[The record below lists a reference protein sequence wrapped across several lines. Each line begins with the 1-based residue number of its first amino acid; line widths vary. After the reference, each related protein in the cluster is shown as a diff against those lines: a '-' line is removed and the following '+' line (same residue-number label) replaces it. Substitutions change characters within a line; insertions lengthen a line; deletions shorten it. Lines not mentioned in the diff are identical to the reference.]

1 MYQKTNIMDIIFA
14 TNNNFCQHA
23 AVAIASLL
31 DNNKYHDIVIHLFC
45 IDVTKENIIKIT
57 SIATN
62 FNKEIKVY
70 HINKDTFKEF
80 PNPGNYSFATYL
92 RLITATLIPNV
103 DKALYLDC
111 DLVVNGDIKELWN
124 LDITG
129 YGAAGVPDAILSHNI
144 IKNYIGYDF
153 IKEGYFNA
161 GVLLL
166 NLKYWRE
173 NNIQDKFFSFLKN
186 HDAKLNDQDAINAV
200 LHGKI
205 KEIPPKWN
213 CHVGY
218 FAFPPLVIEKQKMY
232 IKDLWNKAIIIHFT
246 GPVKPWHKECV
257 NPYKKVYLNY
267 LKQTPY
273 RNFCLKSLKSNK
285 ISSIKIIILRL
296 IKNIVAKFISF
307 TYK

>member
-1 MYQKTNIMDIIFA
+1 MDIIFA

-205 KEIPPKWN
+205 KEIHPKWN

-246 GPVKPWHKECV
+246 GPVKPWHKECA
-257 NPYKKVYLNY
+257 NPYKKVYLKY

-273 RNFCLKSLKSNK
+273 KNYCQKSLEETSIKSLK
-285 ISSIKIIILRL
+285 IITLRL
-296 IKNIVAKFISF
+296 IKNFIAKIISIF
-307 TYK
+307 YVR

>member
-1 MYQKTNIMDIIFA
+1 MDIIFA

-31 DNNKYHDIVIHLFC
+31 DNNKQYNIVIHLFC
-45 IDVTKENIIKIT
+45 IDVTEENIFKIT
-57 SIATN
+57 SIVTN
-62 FNKEIKVY
+62 FNRKIKVY
-70 HINKDTFKEF
+70 NIKKDTFKEF
-80 PNPGNYSFATYL
+80 PNPGNYSLATYL
-92 RLITATLIPNV
+92 RLITDSILPNI

-129 YGAAGVPDAILSHNI
+129 YGAAGVYDTILSHNI
-144 IKNYIGYDF
+144 IKDYIGYNF

-173 NNIQDKFFSFLKN
+173 NDIQDNFFSFLRS

-205 KEIPPKWN
+205 KEIHPKWN

-218 FAFPPLVIEKQKMY
+218 FAFPPLVIKEQKKY
-232 IKDLWNKAIIIHFT
+232 IKELWNKAIIIHFT
-246 GPVKPWHKECV
+246 GPAKPWYKECV
-257 NPYKKVYLNY
+257 NPYKYIY
-267 LKQTPY
+267 LKYLDRTPWKNEPIQ
-273 RNFCLKSLKSNK
+273 RLE
-285 ISSIKIIILRL
+285 SSRLQSIIKIFLRNN
-296 IKNIVAKFISF
+296 KNHVAKYISYL
-307 TYK
+307 YK

>member
-1 MYQKTNIMDIIFA
+1 MDIIFA

-23 AVAIASLL
+23 AVAITSSL
-31 DNNKYHDIVIHLFC
+31 DNNKYHNIVIHLFC
-45 IDVTKENIIKIT
+45 IDVTEENISKIT
-57 SIATN
+57 SITTN

-70 HINKDTFKEF
+70 HINKDTFKDF
-80 PNPGNYSFATYL
+80 PNPGNYSLATYL
-92 RLITATLIPNV
+92 RLITCTLLPNI

-144 IKNYIGYDF
+144 IKDYIGYDF

-166 NLKYWRE
+166 NLKYWKE
-173 NNIQDKFFSFLKN
+173 NDIQDKFFSFLRN
-186 HDAKLNDQDAINAV
+186 HNAKLNDQDAINAV

-205 KEIPPKWN
+205 KAIPPKWN

-218 FAFPPLVIEKQKMY
+218 FAFPPLVIKEQKKY
-232 IKDLWNKAIIIHFT
+232 IKELWSKAIIIHFT
-246 GPVKPWHKECV
+246 GPAKPWHKECV
-257 NPYKKVYLNY
+257 NPYKKVYLKY
-267 LKQTPY
+267 LKYTPY
-273 RNFCLKSLKSNK
+273 KDYCLKSLEDNNFKSTK
-285 ISSIKIIILRL
+285 VIFLRSV
-296 IKNIVAKFISF
+296 KNIIAQFISF

>member
-1 MYQKTNIMDIIFA
+1 MDVIFA

-31 DNNKYHDIVIHLFC
+31 DNNKHHPIIIHLFC
-45 IDVTKENIIKIT
+45 LDVTEENIFKIT

-62 FNKEIKVY
+62 FSKEIKVY

-80 PNPGNYSFATYL
+80 PNPGNYSLATYL
-92 RLITATLIPNV
+92 RLITSTLLPNI

-129 YGAAGVPDAILSHNI
+129 YGAAGVHDAILSHNI

-153 IKEGYFNA
+153 IEEGYFNA

-166 NLKYWRE
+166 NLKFWRE
-173 NNIQDKFFSFLKN
+173 NDTQNKFFSFLKN

-205 KEIPPKWN
+205 KEIHPKWN

-218 FAFPPLVIEKQKMY
+218 FAFPPLVIKEQKKY
-232 IKDLWNKAIIIHFT
+232 IKELWNKAIIIHFT
-246 GPVKPWHKECV
+246 GPAKPWYRECV
-257 NPYKKVYLNY
+257 NPYKKVYLKY

-273 RNFCLKSLKSNK
+273 KNYCLKRLENNEFK
-285 ISSIKIIILRL
+285 SIKIILLRH
-296 IKNIVAKFISF
+296 IKNIVAQFTSF
-307 TYK
+307 MY